1 MLRYTLRVRDLVHGT
16 ILFTETEE
24 MVINHPFFQR
34 LRQVR
39 QNDIAFY
46 VYPSLNTSRFE
57 HVLGTC
63 RVAGM
68 MAENLTK
75 SPKWQTY
82 VLELKHQ
89 TGISSKEDFIQLAR
103 LYALLHDVG
112 HLPLS
117 HLFETAV
124 GSSEEVVREWT
135 GVSGFGKLHEGLGA
149 MITQQLVE
157 ELSFHEHI
165 RQALVRL
172 MMEKAIPLSNQL
184 SVVKSL
190 VDSQIDA
197 DRTDFV
203 RRDGT
208 LAGGEY
214 GNYDIRRLCDSVFIE
229 QDERGW
235 LNAYSEKAL
244 TSMEALLLDRYR
256 THVWIHFHH
265 RVVAIKMFLH
275 YLIRQALGAGLIMK
289 EQFDPHN
296 TSDFSLCDDVWL
308 WSVLRNMHAA
318 GETTQ
323 MIQRAVFFR
332 EKRNVLTLWKSR
344 PTYHEMWG
352 RVKKAARVTDIQMSF
367 DTLYDEYISDYM
379 GVRALRFETRF
390 EPVGKTAIPLYS
402 EGKKRLTG
410 KDFKDESVLTSRLNE
425 IAKGDPQDFIILVG
439 RDVGMSAEKVKRQW
453 VELTARWIRK

>member
-1 MLRYTLRVRDLVHGT
+1 MLQYTLRVRDLVHGT
-16 ILFTETEE
+16 ILFTEQEE
-24 MVINHPFFQR
+24 NIINRPLFQR
-34 LRQVR
+34 LRQIR
-39 QNDIAFY
+39 QNDVAFY

-82 VLELKHQ
+82 ARELKHQ

-214 GNYDIRRLCDSVFIE
+214 GNYDIRRLCDPAFTA
-229 QDERGW
+229 QD
-235 LNAYSEKAL
+235 
-244 TSMEALLLDRYR
+244 
-256 THVWIHFHH
+256 
-265 RVVAIKMFLH
+265 
-275 YLIRQALGAGLIMK
+275 
-289 EQFDPHN
+289 
-296 TSDFSLCDDVWL
+296 
-308 WSVLRNMHAA
+308 
-318 GETTQ
+318 
-323 MIQRAVFFR
+323 
-332 EKRNVLTLWKSR
+332 
-344 PTYHEMWG
+344 
-352 RVKKAARVTDIQMSF
+352 
-367 DTLYDEYISDYM
+367 
-379 GVRALRFETRF
+379 
-390 EPVGKTAIPLYS
+390 
-402 EGKKRLTG
+402 
-410 KDFKDESVLTSRLNE
+410 
-425 IAKGDPQDFIILVG
+425 
-439 RDVGMSAEKVKRQW
+439 
-453 VELTARWIRK
+453 